1 MTARPID
8 ILRNLSLRYIRTRA
22 AAKDARSRHGRTALA
37 KAFASMALTLRTSG
51 LFMFRLPGQTRRTS
65 PCRRCKLH
73 VVQVILGCGSL
84 WLCGPSGRFDP
95 WNARRRCCWRS
106 MRIHESS
113 TITNAQPLLTDACRV
128 ATVVALRGC
137 GRDATISSTAV
148 QLMVM
153 DSDTLE
159 ACLYEVLHMASWGA
173 WGGRRG
179 GKFVNGPSTIW
190 ALMICRSLSSSWLV
204 RPRCGGQSQM
214 FAAYPDHGGGERPWG
229 HAGMMNWPC
238 RLPNSRCV
246 A

>member
-1 MTARPID
+1 MEVCGCAALPVD
-8 ILRNLSLRYIRTRA
+8 LILGTLGGDA
-22 AAKDARSRHGRTALA
+22 AGEACGSTNRRRSRTH
-37 KAFASMALTLRTSG
+37 SHS
-51 LFMFRLPGQTRRTS
+51 
-65 PCRRCKLH
+65 
-73 VVQVILGCGSL
+73 
-84 WLCGPSGRFDP
+84 
-95 WNARRRCCWRS
+95 
-106 MRIHESS
+106 
-113 TITNAQPLLTDACRV
+113 LTDACRV